1 MTDTRKGSMREEAS
15 AFGQRA
21 SGAVKDAAGSL
32 TGNDRLEREGERD
45 RELGRSRQ
53 QTNEVFGDADGVDDR
68 RDSSYVTGLYGSP
81 EEADRAYQQLRE
93 QHGYGE
99 RDIDVLMSD
108 ETRRR
113 HYGDTET
120 TTEPTGGTKAAE
132 GLGAG
137 SAIGGTVGAA
147 LGALFAVGSSL
158 VIPGIGL
165 VAGPVAA
172 ALAGAGAGG
181 ATGGLIGALI
191 GAGIPEERAVIYER
205 GLNEGGV
212 VLGTRARD
220 AQHAEQLERDF
231 GSYGGRDIY
240 R

>member
-1 MTDTRKGSMREEAS
+1 MVDTG
-15 AFGQRA
+15 
-21 SGAVKDAAGSL
+21 KDAL
-32 TGNDRLEREGERD
+32 RRDTER
-45 RELGRSRQ
+45 
-53 QTNEVFGDADGVDDR
+53 VFGDADGGDR
-68 RDSSYVTGLYGSP
+68 RTARDEAYVTGLYASP
-81 EEADRAYQQLRE
+81 AEADRAYQHLRE
-93 QHGYGE
+93 THGYGDD
-99 RDIDVLMSD
+99 DIDVLMSD

-113 HYGDTET
+113 HYGDREVGA
-120 TTEPTGGTKAAE
+120 EPTGGTKAAE

-147 LGALFAVGSSL
+147 LGALFAVGSSM

-165 VAGPVAA
+165 VVAGPVAA

-205 GLNEGGV
+205 GINEGGV

-220 AQHAEQLERDF
+220 LSHAEQLERDF
-231 GSYGGRDIY
+231 GTYGGRDVY